1 MISVFSLYLDFFKFL
16 DLVSEDDP
24 WPLYQRLYLQ
34 PHEEFLMAY
43 WRNYDHFDLD
53 QIAARVRQIKKADY
67 AQLQD
72 LIQRQNPSILAAEAL
87 NRCQAIFPREPQP
100 PVYLFVGFFSA
111 DGVTVK
117 VGGAQV
123 IALGLERFRDFQDF
137 PLLVSHEYGHFAWR
151 SLLKDRPAQGPPT
164 LFSKVISEGISVFFS
179 QLVYPEIPLHRH
191 LFLTPERLRWC
202 RENQEALLDLAGAD
216 LAAPKLIP
224 ILFGP
229 GDPDAGIPPRVGY
242 FLARQMLGHC
252 LAHHGSV
259 ILAEN
264 FPGSEILF
272 RKILEGGILRRESQE
287 EQAPS

>member
-1 MISVFSLYLDFFKFL
+1 MSIHPLYLDFFQFL
-16 DLVSEDDP
+16 DQRSEADP
-24 WPLYQRLYLQ
+24 WPLYQRLYLK

-43 WRNYDHFDLD
+43 WRNFDHFDFD

-67 AQLQD
+67 AQLQA
-72 LIQRQNPSILAAEAL
+72 LIQWQNPSVLAAGAL
-87 NRCQAIFPREPQP
+87 DRCQAAFPREPQP

-111 DGVTVK
+111 DGVTVE
-117 VGGAQV
+117 VGGYSV
-123 IALGLERFRDFQDF
+123 IALGLERFQDFQDL

-151 SLLKDRPAQGPPT
+151 SLQNGRSAPSPST
-164 LFSKVISEGISVFFS
+164 LFSKLISEGISVFFS
-179 QLVYPEIPLHRH
+179 QLVYPEILLHRH

-259 ILAEN
+259 FLAESY
-264 FPGSEILF
+264 PGSEVLF
-272 RKILEGGILRRESQE
+272 RKILEGGILGRESQE
-287 EQAPS
+287 EQDPS